1 MIRNYIIVA
10 FRNFMRNTG
19 YSSINVFGFSTG
31 IATAILIFMW
41 VAAELKYNTGF
52 KDHEQIYEVLN
63 NAANS
68 AGEIKTGQS
77 TPGPLAEAMMNE
89 FAEVEFAGRVD
100 FGNNMLLRYENNS
113 LMQRGMW
120 ADPQILKIFYIP
132 VLQGKSDK
140 LLIDPSS
147 FVITQQTAEKFFPN
161 QSPLGKEF
169 KIDEKYSMIIAAVVA
184 NPPANSSL
192 QFDFLLPYEIHYKE
206 NKWMSEWGN
215 YNDRTFF
222 KLKEGADFGTLDKK
236 LRGLLKTKQNASSNE
251 AFAQSI
257 SDTHLYNRYEDGKPV
272 GGRIEYVRLLSIAAI
287 FILLIACINYMNLA
301 TARSAN
307 RGREVGVRKVSG
319 AHRGEL
325 IIQFISESLMI
336 TTASVVLAL
345 MIVQVVLPTFNQLMN
360 QNLELNMLQPE
371 FIAGMIA
378 LTIFTSLIAGSY
390 PAFFLSSFRPAVV
403 LKGLSN
409 SRAAGSALRKSLV
422 IFQFALS
429 VAMIIFSLTVYEQI
443 QFIKTKNLGFDRENV
458 IVFDMHEGVYK
469 NQETFKTE
477 ALKFPG
483 VKNVTFAGQDPFSV
497 SATTR
502 DVVWSGK
509 NPEENIPFKLVF
521 TDKDF
526 IPTLKFELLEGRNFI
541 DNKSDTTNYII
552 NEAAARIIGYKNPI
566 GEYLSVWNSPTGKI
580 VGIIKDFHNVNLRNN
595 MEPVILMCRTDNTW
609 RAFAKLENNSI
620 SRAVQHLGEVQK
632 KFDPAYPFNYEFL
645 DKNFQKEYM
654 TENRTEKLSIV
665 FTVVAILISC
675 LGLFGLAAFTA
686 EQRTK
691 EIGIRKVL
699 GASIRQITV
708 LLCNDFVKLI
718 AVSFVIATPL
728 TWYLAADW
736 LESFAYHIELTVLT
750 PLLAAGLLLMIVLI
764 SVGYQSLSAAL
775 GNPAD
780 SLKND

>member
-1 MIRNYIIVA
+1 MIRNYLTVA
-10 FRNFMRNTG
+10 FRNFFRHTG
-19 YSSINVFGFSTG
+19 YSSINVLGFSTG

-41 VAAELKYNTGF
+41 VLAELRYNTYF
-52 KDHEQIYEVLN
+52 EDHERIYQVLN
-63 NAANS
+63 NSANS

-77 TPGPLAEAMMNE
+77 TPGPLAEAMTTD
-89 FAEVEFAGRVD
+89 FAEVEYAGRID
-100 FGNNMLLRYENNS
+100 FGNNLLLRHENNS
-113 LMQRGMW
+113 LIQRGNW
-120 ADPQILKIFYIP
+120 ADPQILKIFSLHI
-132 VLQGKSDK
+132 LKGKSNN

-147 FVITQQTAEKFFPN
+147 LVITQQTAEKFFPN
-161 QSPLGKEF
+161 QDPIGKEF
-169 KIDEKYSMIIAAVVA
+169 KIDEKYTMTVSAVVA

-192 QFDFLLPYEIHYKE
+192 QFDFLLPYEVYYKE
-206 NKWMSEWGN
+206 NVWMSEWGN

-222 KLKEGADFGTLDKK
+222 KLKQGVDIAQLDKK
-236 LRGLLKTKQNASSNE
+236 LRGYLKTKQNSTNNE
-251 AFAQSI
+251 AFGQSLA
-257 SDTHLYNRYEDGKPV
+257 DTHLYNRYEDGKPD
-272 GGRIEYVRLLSIAAI
+272 GGRIEYVRLLSVAAI

-307 RGREVGVRKVSG
+307 RGREVGIRKVSG

-325 IIQFISESLMI
+325 IFQFVSESLLI
-336 TTASVVLAL
+336 TAASVVLAL
-345 MIVQVVLPTFNQLMN
+345 MIVQIVLPAFNQLLN
-360 QNLELNMLQPE
+360 QNLQLEMLQPE
-371 FIAGMIA
+371 FIGGMIA
-378 LTIFTSLIAGSY
+378 LTILTSLIAGSY
-390 PAFFLSSFRPAVV
+390 PAFFLSSFRPAIV
-403 LKGLSN
+403 LKGLS
-409 SRAAGSALRKSLV
+409 SMRTAGGTLRKSLV

-429 VAMIIFSLTVYEQI
+429 VAMIIFSLTVYEQT

-477 ALKFPG
+477 ALKFHG
-483 VKNVTFAGQDPFSV
+483 VKSVTFAGQDPFSV

-509 NPEENIPFKLVF
+509 NPEESIPFKLIF

-526 IPTLKFELLEGRNFI
+526 IPTLKFELLEGRNFV

-552 NEAAARIIGYKNPI
+552 NEAAANIIGYKNPV

-580 VGIIKDFHNVNLRNN
+580 IGVIKDFHNVNLHNS

-609 RAFAKLENNSI
+609 RAFAKLETNSI
-620 SRAVQHLGEVQK
+620 SQAVQHLGGVQK
-632 KFDPAYPFNYEFL
+632 KFDPAYPFNFEFL

-654 TENRTEKLSIV
+654 TENRTEKLSIL

-699 GASIRQITV
+699 GASVRQITV
-708 LLCNDFVKLI
+708 LLCNDFVKLVVISFLI
-718 AVSFVIATPL
+718 AAPI
-728 TWYLAADW
+728 TWYLAMNW
-736 LESFAYHIELTVLT
+736 LQSFAYHIELTALT
-750 PLLAAGLLLMIVLI
+750 PLLSASFLMMVVLI
-764 SVGYQSLSAAL
+764 SVGYQSLSAAM
-775 GNPAD
+775 GNPVD

>member
-120 ADPQILKIFYIP
+120 ADPQILKIFSIP

-192 QFDFLLPYEIHYKE
+192 QFDFLLPYEVYYKE

-222 KLKEGADFGTLDKK
+222 KLKEGADFATLDKK

-620 SRAVQHLGEVQK
+620 SRAVQHLGDVQK

-654 TENRTEKLSIV
+654 TENRTEKLSVV

-708 LLCNDFVKLI
+708 LLCNDFVKLV

>member
-1 MIRNYIIVA
+1 MIRNYITIA
-10 FRNFMRNTG
+10 FRNFLRNAG
-19 YSSINVFGFSTG
+19 YSSINVFGFSIG

-41 VAAELKYNTGF
+41 VAAELKYNTSF
-52 KDHEQIYEVLN
+52 KDHERIYQVLN
-63 NAANS
+63 NAANA
-68 AGEIKTGQS
+68 AGETKTGQS
-77 TPGPLAEAMMNE
+77 TPGPLAEAMMSE
-89 FAEVEFAGRVD
+89 FGEVEVAGRVD
-100 FGNNMLLRYENNS
+100 FGNNMLLRHENNS
-113 LMQRGMW
+113 LVLRGLW
-120 ADPQILKIFYIP
+120 ADPQILKVFSIP
-132 VLQGKSDK
+132 VLQGKSDQ

-147 FVITQQTAEKFFPN
+147 FLITQQTAEKFFPN
-161 QSPLGKEF
+161 QNPLGKEF
-169 KIDEKYSMIIAAVVA
+169 KVDEKYTMTISAVVA
-184 NPPANSSL
+184 DPPANSSL
-192 QFDFLLPYEIHYKE
+192 SFDFLLPYDVYYKE
-206 NKWMSEWGN
+206 NQWMSEWGN

-222 KLKEGADFGTLDKK
+222 KLKQGADIARLDTK
-236 LRGLLKTKQNASSNE
+236 LRGLLRTKRNSSSNE

-257 SDTHLYNRYEDGKPV
+257 ADTHLYNRYEDGKPA
-272 GGRIEYVRLLSIAAI
+272 GGRIEYVRLLSIAAV

-325 IIQFISESLMI
+325 IFQFISESLMI
-336 TTASVVLAL
+336 TTASVVLSL
-345 MIVQVVLPTFNQLMN
+345 VIVQIVLPTFSQLMN
-360 QNLELNMLQPE
+360 QNLELNMLQPQ
-371 FIAGMIA
+371 FIASILG
-378 LTIFTSLIAGSY
+378 LTILTSLIAGSY

-403 LKGLSN
+403 LKGLSS
-409 SRAAGSALRKSLV
+409 SRTAGGALRKGLV

-429 VAMIIFSLTVYEQI
+429 VSMIIFSLTVYEQT
-443 QFIKTKNLGFDRENV
+443 QFIKTKNLGFDRDNV
-458 IVFDMHEGVYK
+458 IVFDMHNGVYK
-469 NQETFKTE
+469 NQEAFKTE

-483 VKNVTFAGQDPFSV
+483 VKSVTVAGQDPFSI
-497 SATTR
+497 SANTR

-509 NPEENIPFKLVF
+509 NPDESIPFKLIF

-552 NEAAARIIGYKNPI
+552 NEAAARIIGYKNPL

-580 VGIIKDFHNVNLRNN
+580 IGIIKDFHNVNLRNN
-595 MEPVILMCRTDNTW
+595 IEPVILMCRTDNTW

-620 SRAVQHLGEVQK
+620 SQAVQHLGEVQK

-645 DKNFQKEYM
+645 DKNFQKEYI
-654 TENRTEKLSIV
+654 TENRTEKLSIL
-665 FTVVAILISC
+665 FTVVAIMISC
-675 LGLFGLAAFTA
+675 LGLFGLAAFTT

-691 EIGIRKVL
+691 EIGIRKIL

-708 LLCNDFVKLI
+708 LLCNDFVKLVAI
-718 AVSFVIATPL
+718 SFVIATPL
-728 TWYLAADW
+728 TWYLAANW
-736 LESFAYHIELTVLT
+736 LQSFAYHIELTVLT
-750 PLLAAGLLLMIVLI
+750 PIVAAGLLLMIVLI